1 MGLVL
6 KYRFYYYLGTVRPM
20 GQEMIVIEMTLGYSQ
35 IDLEM
40 ASRPTQIFPFLQGQ
54 CQLPTPLEP
63 FLTTVPT
70 ETPTPGE
77 QLHLVRNHSHGANGS
92 CLPN

>member
-35 IDLEM
+35 IPRGVSMPCHGGQDREVPGTVTRQREREELCQEPLLCPVGKEQ
-40 ASRPTQIFPFLQGQ
+40 ARQG
-54 CQLPTPLEP
+54 
-63 FLTTVPT
+63 
-70 ETPTPGE
+70 
-77 QLHLVRNHSHGANGS
+77 
-92 CLPN
+92 